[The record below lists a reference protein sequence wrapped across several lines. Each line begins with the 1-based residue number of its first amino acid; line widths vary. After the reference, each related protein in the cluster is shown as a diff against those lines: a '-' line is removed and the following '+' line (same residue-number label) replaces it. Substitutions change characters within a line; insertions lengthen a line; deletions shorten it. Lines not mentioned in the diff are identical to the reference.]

1 MHPEARNRLRIIA
14 GIVLAFGA
22 LFLVR
27 LYYLQII
34 HGEDFTAEAEKQYV
48 ATLPNLFAR
57 GNIYFTEKGGR
68 KVAAA
73 TINSGFVVS
82 IIPKEIT
89 DKEGAYTRLN
99 AIIPLVREE
108 FMIKAQKEDDPYE
121 EIAKRVTEEDVTK
134 IKALKIPGVQTFRET
149 WRYYPG
155 GSSAAQVVG
164 FVGYNGN
171 QLTGRYGLESYYN
184 HVLVRKDED
193 LYVNFFAELFTNIN
207 ETIFDRQTE
216 EEGDLVLTIE
226 PTVQSYFEKEIQ
238 SVMDEWHSDQ
248 TGGIIMDPKTGAIYA
263 MAVNP
268 SFDLNDYGSAKN
280 GRIYSNPII
289 QNDYEMGSIVK
300 PLTVAAGIDAGVIS
314 ANTTYND
321 VGHITLNRKT
331 FGNHDGRGRGPGTTM
346 QEVLNQS
353 LNTGVAFV
361 VTKLGNE
368 RFADYMLKRFHLGE
382 ETGIDLPG
390 EVEGLMTNL
399 SSTRDIEY
407 ATASFGQG
415 IAMTPINIT
424 SALAI
429 LGNGGVTISPHVVEE
444 IQYESGKVKKFSPN
458 PPEQVLKK
466 TTSDEISRMLVTVV
480 DKALLG
486 GSVRVPEYSIAAKTG
501 TAQIYR
507 PSAEG
512 GGYYDD
518 RYLHTFFG
526 YFPAYD
532 PKFIVFMYTYYPKE
546 AKYASHTLTM
556 PFIRTAKF
564 LLHYYDIP
572 PDRPE
577 NAVANSVSLR

>member
-121 EIAKRVTEEDVTK
+121 E
-134 IKALKIPGVQTFRET
+134 
-149 WRYYPG
+149 
-155 GSSAAQVVG
+155 
-164 FVGYNGN
+164 
-171 QLTGRYGLESYYN
+171 
-184 HVLVRKDED
+184 
-193 LYVNFFAELFTNIN
+193 
-207 ETIFDRQTE
+207 
-216 EEGDLVLTIE
+216 GDLVLTIE

-280 GRIYSNPII
+280 ARIYSNPII

-321 VGHITLNRKT
+321 VGHITLNRK
-331 FGNHDGRGRGPGTTM
+331 
-346 QEVLNQS
+346 
-353 LNTGVAFV
+353 
-361 VTKLGNE
+361 KL
-368 RFADYMLKRFHLGE
+368 
-382 ETGIDLPG
+382 
-390 EVEGLMTNL
+390 
-399 SSTRDIEY
+399 
-407 ATASFGQG
+407 
-415 IAMTPINIT
+415 
-424 SALAI
+424 
-429 LGNGGVTISPHVVEE
+429 
-444 IQYESGKVKKFSPN
+444 
-458 PPEQVLKK
+458 
-466 TTSDEISRMLVTVV
+466 
-480 DKALLG
+480 
-486 GSVRVPEYSIAAKTG
+486 
-501 TAQIYR
+501 
-507 PSAEG
+507 
-512 GGYYDD
+512 
-518 RYLHTFFG
+518 
-526 YFPAYD
+526 
-532 PKFIVFMYTYYPKE
+532 
-546 AKYASHTLTM
+546 
-556 PFIRTAKF
+556 
-564 LLHYYDIP
+564 
-572 PDRPE
+572 
-577 NAVANSVSLR
+577 ANK